1 MGSVCFIV
9 DAVVTGSMLPRHLQS
24 IRDSGVAD
32 HLLPIFVTGAY
43 TQPRL
48 ADIEQRYH
56 THFLITPQLPLGA
69 RLNKA
74 AFASQAEW
82 LIIALQKQ
90 PPSAALWHSLYPQ
103 LTTST
108 LDALIIGLKQP
119 SLAER
124 ILRRLLATTLL
135 LPPYMAVRRVWL
147 ERLGGFDPEFDGKT
161 AIDDFIQR
169 LRACPTRLK
178 NYDGQQLSQ
187 INEPE
192 NDTLLNLP
200 CLMAASPD
208 EGTHAP

>member
-43 TQPRL
+43 TQERL
-48 ADIEQRYH
+48 AAIEQRYH
-56 THFLITPQLPLGA
+56 THFLITPHLPLGA

-90 PPSAALWHSLYPQ
+90 PPSATLWHSLYPQ
-103 LTTST
+103 LTAST

-119 SLAER
+119 SIPER
-124 ILRRLLATTLL
+124 LLRRLTASALL

-147 ERLGGFDPEFDGKT
+147 ERLGGFDPELDGKI

-192 NDTLLNLP
+192 NDTLANTPYLAPELP
-200 CLMAASPD
+200 D
-208 EGTHAP
+208 